1 MMKKKYEFK
10 KKEKENQANPNEYL
24 KSKLIFQTHN
34 ILNFKPEFNQNSQFP
49 TNLMLMDEVKKK
61 KNKISNSH
69 FFQLFLNATCHSIKH
84 TAHSLNLYSLT
95 QITTSLYKP

>member
-1 MMKKKYEFK
+1 MLNDEKKKSLK

-49 TNLMLMDEVKKK
+49 TNLILMDEIKK
-61 KNKISNSH
+61 
-69 FFQLFLNATCHSIKH
+69 IK
-84 TAHSLNLYSLT
+84 
-95 QITTSLYKP
+95 

>member
-1 MMKKKYEFK
+1 MLNDEKKYEFK

-61 KNKISNSH
+61 KNFK
-69 FFQLFLNATCHSIKH
+69 FPLFSIVSQCHMSFHK
-84 TAHSLNLYSLT
+84 THSTLT
-95 QITTSLYKP
+95 

>member
-49 TNLMLMDEVKKK
+49 TNLMLMNEVKKK
-61 KNKISNSH
+61 KKFQIPT
-69 FFQLFLNATCHSIKH
+69 FFNCFSMPHVI
-84 TAHSLNLYSLT
+84 
-95 QITTSLYKP
+95 P

>member
-1 MMKKKYEFK
+1 MKKKYEFK

-61 KNKISNSH
+61 TNFK
-69 FFQLFLNATCHSIKH
+69 FPLFSIVSQCHMSFHK
-84 TAHSLNLYSLT
+84 THSTLT
-95 QITTSLYKP
+95 

>member
-1 MMKKKYEFK
+1 MLNDEKKYEFK

-49 TNLMLMDEVKKK
+49 TNLILMNEIK
-61 KNKISNSH
+61 KNKKKFQIPT
-69 FFQLFLNATCHSIKH
+69 FFNCFSMPHVI
-84 TAHSLNLYSLT
+84 
-95 QITTSLYKP
+95 P

>member
-49 TNLMLMDEVKKK
+49 TNLMLMNEVKKK
-61 KNKISNSH
+61 KNFK
-69 FFQLFLNATCHSIKH
+69 FPLFSIVSQCHMSFHK
-84 TAHSLNLYSLT
+84 THSTLT
-95 QITTSLYKP
+95 